1 MEQKPPD
8 SKKDPAAFRPVGDS
22 KHRRAADPEQLFW
35 HQFAEAATPR
45 AFCQSWL
52 PLQCRMLESVRCA
65 MVLLGEPDSGPFTP
79 VAVWPDAKLSMHHLT
94 GAAERSLKERR
105 GLLVEKDPDPAS
117 PNHFPENI
125 HIAYPIEVEGKLHGT
140 VVLGI
145 DETDSN
151 TIQALMRQLHW
162 GAAWLEVL
170 IRRTQV
176 AASEAVS
183 ERLQKALDFLAS
195 AVENKQFHEAAMALV
210 TRMANSLGCDR
221 VSIGFSSGRHI
232 KVTAVSHSADFGKQT
247 NLVRAIGS
255 AMDEAADQQAAVVYP
270 VPPDT
275 IPLANHAHAELQRQH
290 GSGVL
295 CTIPM
300 ELEGK
305 VIGGLTLERPAD
317 NPFDP
322 GTVELCETVAAIV
335 GPILH
340 AKQREERWLIRKAFT
355 SMARQL
361 KRLLGPGF
369 LVRKLVVMVLI
380 GMAVFFTYFEID
392 YRVTATTVVEGEV
405 QRVIASPFNGYIRE
419 ATARPGDVVKQ
430 GDLLGLLDDRD
441 LKLERLKWLTEK
453 QQYAKQYDEALAKHD
468 RAQIHILRA
477 KIEQAG
483 AQISLLDEQ
492 LARCRITSPF
502 DGVIMSGDLS
512 QSLGSPVER
521 GEVLFEVAPL
531 DVYRVIAEVDERDI
545 NDMVVGQKS
554 DLVLP
559 SMSGEAFPF
568 VVEKITP
575 VSIAKEGRN
584 YFRVEGH
591 LEQTPAHLRP
601 GMEGIGK
608 ITVDRRK
615 LIWVWTHEAVDWL
628 RLQLWRWWP

>member
-22 KHRRAADPEQLFW
+22 ADSRAADPENLFW
-35 HQFAEAATPR
+35 HQFVEATTPR

-52 PLQCRMLESVRCA
+52 PLQCRMLKGVRCA
-65 MVLLGEPDSGPFTP
+65 MVLLGEPGTGPFTP

-105 GLLVEKDPDPAS
+105 GLLVEKDADPAS

-125 HIAYPIEVEGKLHGT
+125 HVAYPIEVEGKLHGT
-140 VVLGI
+140 VVLGV
-145 DETDSN
+145 DETDRN
-151 TIQALMRQLHW
+151 AVQAIMRQLHW

-170 IRRTQV
+170 IRRTQG
-176 AASEAVS
+176 ATSDAVGQ
-183 ERLQKALDFLAS
+183 RLEKAIDLLAS
-195 AVENKQFHEAAMALV
+195 AVENERFNEAAMALV
-210 TRMANSLGCDR
+210 TRMANSLECDR
-221 VSIGFSSGRHI
+221 VSIGFSSGRRT

-270 VPPDT
+270 APPDT
-275 IPLANHAHAELQRQH
+275 IPLANHAHGELQRQH
-290 GSGVL
+290 GSGAI
-295 CTIPM
+295 CTIPL
-300 ELEGK
+300 ELKGRA
-305 VIGGLTLERPAD
+305 IGGLTLERPAD
-317 NPFDP
+317 KPFDP
-322 GTVELCETVAAIV
+322 ATVELCETVAAIV

-340 AKQREERWLIRKAFT
+340 TKQLEERWLIRKAAA
-355 SMARQL
+355 SLARQL
-361 KRLLGPGF
+361 KRLLGAGF

-380 GMAVFFTYFEID
+380 GLAVFFTYFEVD
-392 YRVTATTVVEGEV
+392 YRVTATTVIEGEV
-405 QRVIASPFNGYIRE
+405 QRVVASPFNGYIRE
-419 ATARPGDVVKQ
+419 APARPGDVVKQ
-430 GDLLGLLDDRD
+430 GDLLGQLDDRE

-477 KIEQAG
+477 KIAQAA

-492 LARCRITSPF
+492 LARCRIIAPF

-512 QSLGSPVER
+512 QSLGAPVER
-521 GEVLFEVAPL
+521 GQVLFEVAPL

-545 NDMVVGQKS
+545 NAIVVGQKS

-559 SMSGEAFPF
+559 SMPGEAFAF

-575 VSIAKEGRN
+575 VTIAKEGRN

-591 LEQTPAHLRP
+591 LEQFSPHLRP

-608 ITVDRRK
+608 ITVERRK
-615 LIWVWTHEAVDWL
+615 LIWVWTHEAVDWV
-628 RLQLWRWWP
+628 RLQVWRWWP